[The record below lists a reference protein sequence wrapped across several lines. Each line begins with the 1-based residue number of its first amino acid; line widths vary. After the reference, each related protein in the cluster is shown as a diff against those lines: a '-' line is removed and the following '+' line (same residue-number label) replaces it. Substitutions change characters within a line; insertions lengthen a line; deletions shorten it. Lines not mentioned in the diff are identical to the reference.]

1 MSIQS
6 TQYLTSVVPGAD
18 LPRENHPVFAF
29 IGRSN
34 SGKSSFLN
42 CITNQKGLARSGATP
57 GVTRKVNLYLVN
69 KKYFFAD
76 LPGYGY
82 AKMSRQDRNTL
93 EKLIF
98 WYLGNTELKF
108 KNIFL
113 LLDSR
118 VGPTDDDLDI
128 IDFLNSQNLP
138 LTIIASK
145 IDKLK
150 SSEKQTQLKSIA
162 ANIPNHQII
171 PFSSVTAEGKKE
183 VINIMGI

>member
-1 MSIQS
+1 MSINS
-6 TQYLTSVVPGAD
+6 AKYLKAVVPGAD
-18 LPRENHPVFAF
+18 LPSEKYPIFAF

-34 SGKSSFLN
+34 AGKSSFLN
-42 CITNQKGLARSGATP
+42 SITSQKGLAHSGATP

-98 WYLGNTELKF
+98 WYLGHPENDF
-108 KNIFL
+108 KQIFL

-128 IDFLNSQNLP
+128 IDFLTEKGLP
-138 LTIIASK
+138 LIIVASK

-150 SSEKQTQLKSIA
+150 SSAKVQQLKKISA
-162 ANIPNHQII
+162 AIPGHQIV
-171 PFSSVTAEGKKE
+171 PFSAVSGEGKKA
-183 VINIMGI
+183 IIQLLGI